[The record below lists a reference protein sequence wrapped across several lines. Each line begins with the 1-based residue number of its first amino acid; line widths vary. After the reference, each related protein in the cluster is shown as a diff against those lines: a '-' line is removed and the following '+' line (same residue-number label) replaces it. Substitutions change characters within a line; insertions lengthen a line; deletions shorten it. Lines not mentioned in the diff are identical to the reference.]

1 MTADDIL
8 RVAGTSL
15 LFAGFLFIVRWWV
28 ETRGKDRSS
37 RDRWIAVV
45 LIGASLVVTVVAVVL
60 RRGVG

>member
-28 ETRGKDRSS
+28 ETRGKDR
-37 RDRWIAVV
+37 WIAVV